1 MKRSLFA
8 AALLALSLAVSSPVR
23 AGFPVVD
30 IPGVTQQLI
39 DYLTQLEQ
47 LDAQLNQYYNDIE
60 RLKRIEVPGL
70 SVIRRINA
78 DIAAYKKTA
87 GKYNELVGKYN
98 SLADVLK
105 QFQLVEATLKS
116 KCAIGQSCSADDVK
130 ALNTRKVALIQNLNR
145 LMDESIQV
153 NTEESEA
160 KIQNDYD
167 TLSSITG
174 GNPQTQGEV
183 LAKLLE
189 LEAFNAKMS
198 IQLREQLA
206 KNQAQSL
213 MIQRYQQQFVQEP
226 ELREIGNQVLESPAA
241 SSGTGSGN

>member
-1 MKRSLFA
+1 MKKSLLS
-8 AALLALSLAVSSPVR
+8 AALLALSLAVSSPAW